1 MLAPLTSIVLDG
13 NRLVYIC
20 LCVFEKF
27 VVNYLIAKIEFYLI
41 ATKYKWVLIEE
52 KGKIKFFIIGLAK
65 VFLTLCLRILG
76 CRGIRAFVV
85 RA

>member
-27 VVNYLIAKIEFYLI
+27 IINDLIAKIEFYLI
-41 ATKYKWVLIEE
+41 ATKYKWALVGE
-52 KGKIKFFIIGLAK
+52 KEKI
-65 VFLTLCLRILG
+65 VFYYWARQGFLNLVPTYPR
-76 CRGIRAFVV
+76 V
-85 RA
+85 